1 VNTNKTSLESNGVFL
16 IDNGF
21 LLILYIGNNCDRSLF
36 ASIFKVTDASEINVP
51 LLEDNLFVD
60 PDENLQ
66 RIINI
71 IDNIRG
77 YVE

>member
-1 VNTNKTSLESNGVFL
+1 M
-16 IDNGF
+16 
-21 LLILYIGNNCDRSLF
+21 F
-36 ASIFKVTDASEINVP
+36 ASIFKATDASEINVP